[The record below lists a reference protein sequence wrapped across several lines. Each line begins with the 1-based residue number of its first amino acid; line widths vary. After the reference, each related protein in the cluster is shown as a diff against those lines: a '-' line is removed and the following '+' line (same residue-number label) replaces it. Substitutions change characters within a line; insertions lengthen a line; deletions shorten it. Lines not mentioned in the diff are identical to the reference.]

1 MVDGKIFI
9 CLPDFSGGGAEKVM
23 MTLIKAF
30 AVEHEITCVVLN
42 ENGPLIEKL
51 PSVCH
56 VKNLNCFSAKQAL
69 IPMIRLFRV
78 EKPEIIFSTLGYFNF
93 VLMFALWLSGH
104 RPRRVVLREANSPA
118 STIDSLPAK
127 WIGKVGY
134 QFLYNQANHVVCN
147 AHYVSTQ
154 LVDFGVKSERIAVI
168 PNPVDVREV
177 HRLANKKMIFP
188 KFNNP
193 SLPLFVSI
201 GRLSTQ
207 KGMDRLIDWFS
218 LMEIGA
224 NLIIIGDGPERL
236 DLEKKI
242 SNHGFNDRVKIMN
255 FQKNPFPYMKRADA
269 VLLGSLWEGLP
280 NVALEALALGKTV
293 IASRE
298 CKSLQQMKDMK
309 GVPDLIIPATD
320 KAFVEELDNIARIW
334 SERGTPR
341 LAKLCSS
348 LPSGFDVQK
357 VSSKYGSILFG
368 D

>member
-1 MVDGKIFI
+1 
-9 CLPDFSGGGAEKVM
+9 
-23 MTLIKAF
+23 
-30 AVEHEITCVVLN
+30 
-42 ENGPLIEKL
+42 
-51 PSVCH
+51 
-56 VKNLNCFSAKQAL
+56 
-69 IPMIRLFRV
+69 
-78 EKPEIIFSTLGYFNF
+78 
-93 VLMFALWLSGH
+93 
-104 RPRRVVLREANSPA
+104 
-118 STIDSLPAK
+118 
-127 WIGKVGY
+127 
-134 QFLYNQANHVVCN
+134 
-147 AHYVSTQ
+147 
-154 LVDFGVKSERIAVI
+154 
-168 PNPVDVREV
+168 
-177 HRLANKKMIFP
+177 
-188 KFNNP
+188 
-193 SLPLFVSI
+193 

-224 NLIIIGDGPERL
+224 NLIILGDGPERL

-242 SNHGFNDRVKIMN
+242 SNHGLNDRVKIMN

-298 CKSLQQMKDMK
+298 CKSLQQMKDTK
-309 GVPDLIIPATD
+309 DVPDLTIPATD
-320 KAFVEELDNIARIW
+320 KAFVEELDNIARIR